1 MIEDLKESICQKL
14 PKLSRARKSFYMV
27 EINPELQSIP
37 IPSEVM
43 KQIGADIFSKWSEA
57 KAIKDKSVYL
67 KG

>member
-1 MIEDLKESICQKL
+1 
-14 PKLSRARKSFYMV
+14 MV

-37 IPSEVM
+37 IPSEAR

-57 KAIKDKSVYL
+57 KAIKDESVYL